1 MNDIPPPPPAGPVP
15 GVPVP
20 KAAPPKR
27 PGALTGAAGIL
38 LVAGLLSVI
47 VGTIGLVGEGL
58 DIDAPFFEGESAR
71 RVAASLLLVQGA
83 LALVA
88 GWLVLRLVPA
98 GRVLGIVVAS
108 LGIVTGLMQLRSTG
122 SSGFLALALDA
133 YVLYA
138 LIAYGFVFDRGP
150 VAR

>member
-1 MNDIPPPPPAGPVP
+1 MNDIPPPPPADPVP
-15 GVPVP
+15 SVPVP

-27 PGALTGAAGIL
+27 PGALTGAGGIL

-58 DIDAPFFEGESAR
+58 DIEAPFLEGESAH

-83 LALVA
+83 LASVA

-122 SSGFLALALDA
+122 SSGFLALALYA

-138 LIAYGFVFDRGP
+138 LIAYGFVFKAGP